1 MTVFTAHLQD
11 SDTEYNLILIK
22 DGFSF
27 PAAFFGF
34 IWALVVGAWE
44 LALALFLVQLAL
56 SAVLPS
62 LIENTAALGIVQF
75 GAAVLVGFVANEGR
89 RMVLSRRG
97 FEEIGVVTGHNKL
110 DAERRFLD
118 AHPYVTTQLL
128 EFS

>member
-1 MTVFTAHLQD
+1 MTVFTVHVQD
-11 SDTEYNLILIK
+11 SAADYKLILIK

-27 PAAFFGF
+27 SAAFFGF

-44 LALALFLVQLAL
+44 LALVLLVFHLAL
-56 SAVLPS
+56 SAALPS
-62 LIENTAALGIVQF
+62 LIENSQVLAVVQF
-75 GAAVLVGFVANEGR
+75 GAVVLVGFVANEGR

-97 FEEIGVVTGHNKL
+97 FEEIGVVTGHNKI

-118 AHPYVTTQLL
+118 AHPYITIQLL

>member
-1 MTVFTAHLQD
+1 MTVFTVHLQD
-11 SDTEYNLILIK
+11 SSTDYNLILIK

-27 PAAFFGF
+27 PGAFFGF

-44 LALALFLVQLAL
+44 LGLALLVFQLAL

-62 LIENTAALGIVQF
+62 VIEHAAALGVAQF
-75 GAAVLVGFVANEGR
+75 GVAVMVGFIANEGR
-89 RMVLSRRG
+89 RMALSRRG

-118 AHPYVTTQLL
+118 AHPYITTQLL